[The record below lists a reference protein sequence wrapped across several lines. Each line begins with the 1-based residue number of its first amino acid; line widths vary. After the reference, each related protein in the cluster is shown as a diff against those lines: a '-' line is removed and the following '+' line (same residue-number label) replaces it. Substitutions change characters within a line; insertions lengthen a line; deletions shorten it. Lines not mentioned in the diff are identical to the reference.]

1 MNKILLV
8 LLAVLVPAFAQA
20 QTVNVLGAQYER
32 QCVQEALR
40 DSCQPTGQEF
50 ASDLVRVP
58 GVGSRVGE
66 CAVAEIAH
74 CAANN
79 AAGAAAPT
87 PAPAAG
93 GKAPSHGRGPSGG
106 RGARR

>member
-1 MNKILLV
+1 MNKILPV
-8 LLAVLVPAFAQA
+8 LFAVSVPVFAQA

-79 AAGAAAPT
+79 AAAPT

-93 GKAPSHGRGPSGG
+93 GKGSGHGRGPAGG